1 MPVGDVGVFAL
12 QPWLQSLPAF
22 LYFFFVCVMSDFPQT
37 NKQTNTSF
45 LGLNLHLVALSPL
58 THSHLLDPVDTI
70 LKDTHLGML
79 WLNLRVALVD

>member
-1 MPVGDVGVFAL
+1 MASVSSSIPL
-12 QPWLQSLPAF
+12 
-22 LYFFFVCVMSDFPQT
+22 FFSVISDFSQT

-45 LGLNLHLVALSPL
+45 LGLNLHLAALSPL